1 MKAIADK
8 PKIIRGG
15 EFLIN
20 REDGSLIFFP
30 EKATDDQ
37 KMIVESLSDFVDSKI
52 EPKLEEIEKGAF
64 ENTVALLEEMGEMG
78 FLGIHMPEE
87 FGGMEL
93 GTNTDILVNE
103 LLGPMHSFNVSYSVQ
118 TGIGM
123 LPFLFF
129 GTEEQKKKYLTRIID
144 GSLKPAY
151 ALTEPTSGSDALS
164 AKATAVLD
172 EEGKN
177 YILNGQK
184 MWISNSGFA
193 DLFIVFAKV
202 DGEKFSTFIVDA
214 RSAGVTLGE
223 EEDKMG
229 IHGSST
235 RMVFLEN
242 VKVPVEDV
250 LGEIGRG
257 HIIAFNVLNIGR
269 LKLGMLCISGS
280 KKLVDHSVQFAND
293 RIQFQ
298 VPVSSFGAI
307 KYKLAEQTLRTFA
320 GESILYRT
328 SSSLEHKSQELMEKG
343 ATYAEA
349 KLKSAEEYA
358 IECAI
363 LKVAGSE
370 IIDYVVDEAVQIYG
384 GMGFSEETPVAR
396 AYRDARI
403 NRIFEG
409 TNEINRLL
417 TINMLLRKS
426 QKGEYDL
433 TGPAWDVQKEL
444 VSFAM
449 PPKLEGYLAEEDK
462 AIEDFKKLILM
473 VTGAAVKK
481 QMDGELNLEN
491 EQQLILNAADMLIDL
506 YTAEALLL
514 RVHELHRAGYE
525 NMELFEAMLKVY
537 IHDAT
542 FRMTKNATDAITA
555 FSTGDLLKTFT
566 MGIRRFT
573 SFPPQN
579 VSALRNKIADFVIE
593 KNQYPFRMV

>member
-1 MKAIADK
+1 MAKQ

-20 REDGSLIFFP
+20 QEASSTIFFP
-30 EKATDDQ
+30 EKASDDQ
-37 KMIVESLSDFVDSKI
+37 KMIHDTMSDFVDSKI
-52 EPKLEEIEKGAF
+52 KTKLDEIDKGAF
-64 ENTVALLEEMGEMG
+64 EHTVAILEEMGEMG
-78 FLGIHMPEE
+78 FLGIHMPEKY
-87 FGGMEL
+87 GGMEL
-93 GTNTDILVNE
+93 ETTTDILVNE
-103 LLGPMHSFNVSYSVQ
+103 LLGAMHSFNVSYSVQ

-123 LPFLFF
+123 LPILFY
-129 GTEEQKKKYLTRIID
+129 GTEEQKEKYLAPIIA
-144 GSLKPAY
+144 GKIKPAY

-164 AKATAVLD
+164 AKAVAVLD
-172 EEGKN
+172 ESGEN

-193 DLFIVFAKV
+193 DLLIVFAKV
-202 DGEKFSTFIVDA
+202 DGEKFTTFIVDA
-214 RSAGVTLGE
+214 HASGVTLGE
-223 EEDKMG
+223 EEEKMG

-242 VKVPVEDV
+242 VKVPVDDV
-250 LGEIGRG
+250 LGEIGKG
-257 HIIAFNVLNIGR
+257 HHIAFNVLNIGR

-280 KKLVDHSVQFAND
+280 KTLIDQSVQFGTD
-293 RIQFQ
+293 RIQFG
-298 VPVSSFGAI
+298 VPITSFGAI
-307 KYKLAEQTLRTFA
+307 KYKLAEQTIRTFA

-328 SSSLEHKSQELMEKG
+328 TSSLEHKSQELIAQG
-343 ATYAEA
+343 ATYGEA

-370 IIDYVVDEAVQIYG
+370 ILDYVVDEAVQVYG

-426 QKGEYDL
+426 KKGDYDL

-444 VSFAM
+444 ASFAM
-449 PPKLEGYLAEEDK
+449 PPKLEGYLAEENK

-481 QMDGELNLEN
+481 QMDGELDLEN
-491 EQQLILNAADMLIDL
+491 EQQLIINAADMLIDL
-506 YTAEALLL
+506 YTSEALYL
-514 RVHELHRAGYE
+514 RVIELEKAGHPDLEY
-525 NMELFEAMLKVY
+525 FEAILKVFL
-537 IHDAT
+537 HDAT
-542 FRMTKNATDAITA
+542 FRMKKNASDAITA
-555 FSTGDLLKTFT
+555 FSTGDLLKTFS

-573 SFPPQN
+573 SFPLQN
-579 VSALRNKIADFVIE
+579 VSALRTKIADLVIS

>member
-1 MKAIADK
+1 MAKQ

-20 REDGSLIFFP
+20 QEASSTIFFP
-30 EKATDDQ
+30 EKASDDQ
-37 KMIVESLSDFVDSKI
+37 KMIHDTMSDFVDSKI
-52 EPKLEEIEKGAF
+52 KTKLDEIDKGAF
-64 ENTVALLEEMGEMG
+64 EHTVAILEEMGEMG
-78 FLGIHMPEE
+78 FLGIHMPEKY
-87 FGGMEL
+87 GGMEL
-93 GTNTDILVNE
+93 ETTTDILVNE
-103 LLGPMHSFNVSYSVQ
+103 LLGAMHSFNVSYSVQ

-123 LPFLFF
+123 LPILFY
-129 GTEEQKKKYLTRIID
+129 GTEEQKEKYLAPIIA
-144 GSLKPAY
+144 GKIKPAY

-164 AKATAVLD
+164 AKAVAILD
-172 EEGKN
+172 ESGEN

-193 DLFIVFAKV
+193 DLLIVFAKV
-202 DGEKFSTFIVDA
+202 DGEKFTTFIVDA
-214 RSAGVTLGE
+214 HAPGVTLGE
-223 EEDKMG
+223 EEEKMG

-242 VKVPVEDV
+242 VKVPVDDV
-250 LGEIGRG
+250 LGEIGKG
-257 HIIAFNVLNIGR
+257 HHIAFNVLNIGR

-280 KKLVDHSVQFAND
+280 KTLIDQSVQFGTD
-293 RIQFQ
+293 RIQFG
-298 VPVSSFGAI
+298 VPITSFGAI
-307 KYKLAEQTLRTFA
+307 KYKLAEQTIRTFA

-328 SSSLEHKSQELMEKG
+328 TSSLEHKSQELIAQG
-343 ATYAEA
+343 ATYGEA

-370 IIDYVVDEAVQIYG
+370 ILDYVVDEAVQVYG

-426 QKGEYDL
+426 QKGDYDL

-444 VSFAM
+444 ASFAM
-449 PPKLEGYLAEEDK
+449 PPKLEGYLAEENK

-481 QMDGELNLEN
+481 QMDGELDLEN
-491 EQQLILNAADMLIDL
+491 EQQLIINAADMLIDL
-506 YTAEALLL
+506 YTSEALYL
-514 RVHELHRAGYE
+514 RVIELEKAGHPDLEY
-525 NMELFEAMLKVY
+525 FEAILKVFL
-537 IHDAT
+537 HDAT
-542 FRMTKNATDAITA
+542 FRMKKNASDAITA
-555 FSTGDLLKTFT
+555 FSTGDLLKTFS

-573 SFPPQN
+573 SFPLQN
-579 VSALRNKIADFVIE
+579 VSALRTKIADLVIS

>member
-1 MKAIADK
+1 MAKQ

-20 REDGSLIFFP
+20 QEASSTIFFP
-30 EKATDDQ
+30 EKASDDQ
-37 KMIVESLSDFVDSKI
+37 KMIHDTMSDFVDSKI
-52 EPKLEEIEKGAF
+52 KTKLDEIDKGAF
-64 ENTVALLEEMGEMG
+64 EHTVAILEEMGEMG
-78 FLGIHMPEE
+78 FLGIHMPEKY
-87 FGGMEL
+87 GGMEL
-93 GTNTDILVNE
+93 ETTTDILVNE
-103 LLGPMHSFNVSYSVQ
+103 LLGAMHSFNVSYSVQ

-123 LPFLFF
+123 LPILFY
-129 GTEEQKKKYLTRIID
+129 GTEEQKEKYLAPIIA
-144 GSLKPAY
+144 GKIKPAY

-164 AKATAVLD
+164 AKAVAVLD
-172 EEGKN
+172 ESGEN

-193 DLFIVFAKV
+193 DLLIVFAKV
-202 DGEKFSTFIVDA
+202 DGEKFTTFIVDA
-214 RSAGVTLGE
+214 HASGVTLGE
-223 EEDKMG
+223 EEEKMG

-242 VKVPVEDV
+242 VKVPVDDV
-250 LGEIGRG
+250 LGEIGKG
-257 HIIAFNVLNIGR
+257 HHIAFNVLNIGR

-280 KKLVDHSVQFAND
+280 KTLIDQSVQFGTD
-293 RIQFQ
+293 RIQFG
-298 VPVSSFGAI
+298 VPITSFGAI
-307 KYKLAEQTLRTFA
+307 KYKLAEQTIRTFA

-328 SSSLEHKSQELMEKG
+328 TSSLEHKSQELIAQG
-343 ATYAEA
+343 ATYGEA

-370 IIDYVVDEAVQIYG
+370 ILDYVVDEAVQVYG

-426 QKGEYDL
+426 QKGDYDL

-444 VSFAM
+444 ASFAM
-449 PPKLEGYLAEEDK
+449 PPKLEGYLAEENK

-481 QMDGELNLEN
+481 QMDGELDLEN
-491 EQQLILNAADMLIDL
+491 EQQLIINAADMLIDL
-506 YTAEALLL
+506 YTSEALYL
-514 RVHELHRAGYE
+514 RVIELEKAGHPDLEY
-525 NMELFEAMLKVY
+525 FEAILKVFL
-537 IHDAT
+537 HDAT
-542 FRMTKNATDAITA
+542 FRMKKNASDAITA
-555 FSTGDLLKTFT
+555 FSTGDLLKTFS

-573 SFPPQN
+573 SFPLQN
-579 VSALRNKIADFVIE
+579 VSALRTKIADLVIS

>member
-1 MKAIADK
+1 MKAIAEK
-8 PKIIRGG
+8 TKIIRGG

-20 REDGSLIFFP
+20 REDSSTIFFP

-37 KMIVESLSDFVDSKI
+37 KMIVQSLSDFVDSKI

-93 GTNTDILVNE
+93 GTNTDILANE

-129 GTEEQKKKYLTRIID
+129 GTEEQKEKYLTRIID

-151 ALTEPTSGSDALS
+151 ALTEPTSGSDALA

-293 RIQFQ
+293 RFQFE

-433 TGPAWDVQKEL
+433 TGPAWEVQKEL
-444 VSFAM
+444 ASFSL

-514 RVHELHRAGYE
+514 RVQELHRAGHE

-537 IHDAT
+537 LHDVT
-542 FRMTKNATDAITA
+542 FRMKKNATDAITA
-555 FSTGDLLKTFT
+555 FSTGDLLKTFI